1 MGNFLG
7 QLLYICKIK
16 VVITKKNSFTIQ
28 DNMLLSKQQQ
38 QKKSLKIMSQN
49 VYIWFNF
56 TCSTWL

>member
-38 QKKSLKIMSQN
+38 QKKSLKN
-49 VYIWFNF
+49 YEPKCLHLV
-56 TCSTWL
+56 